1 MLPLHLTSWHFAGPI
16 AELAFL
22 KFSVYGV
29 TSVIPWPYFRYEKY
43 TTVMIFIGK
52 TDTEAPVLWPPGA
65 KSQLNGK
72 DSDGGKD
79 SGQEEEK
86 GMVEDET
93 DNITDSMDMMSLSK
107 LWEVV
112 KHREAW
118 RAAFDGVAKLDTT

>member
-1 MLPLHLTSWHFAGPI
+1 MLLNC
-16 AELAFL
+16 
-22 KFSVYGV
+22 GV
-29 TSVIPWPYFRYEKY
+29 GEDSCDSLGLQGDPKGNQHR
-43 TTVMIFIGK
+43 MLIGR

>member
-1 MLPLHLTSWHFAGPI
+1 MESLLLFHGHISDMRNIG
-16 AELAFL
+16 
-22 KFSVYGV
+22 SN
-29 TSVIPWPYFRYEKY
+29 

-65 KSQLNGK
+65 KSQLTGK
-72 DSDGGKD
+72 DSDGGED

-118 RAAFDGVAKLDTT
+118 HAAFDGVAKLDTT

>member
-1 MLPLHLTSWHFAGPI
+1 MVLEKTLESPLDCKEIKPVNPKGNP
-16 AELAFL
+16 
-22 KFSVYGV
+22 
-29 TSVIPWPYFRYEKY
+29 PW
-43 TTVMIFIGK
+43 IFIGR
-52 TDTEAPVLWPPGA
+52 TDVKAEAPVLWPPGA